1 MEGETGGDPMGDQKW
16 VRRSLR
22 HLSAE
27 LESQGHQA
35 SRMTVRRMLK
45 KLKYSLKANVKR
57 LTGPPHPDRDRQFEY
72 LQAQKKA

>member
-1 MEGETGGDPMGDQKW
+1 MGDQKW
-16 VRRSLR
+16 VRSSLR
-22 HLSAE
+22 RLSAE
-27 LESQGHQA
+27 LESQGHLRSESLRQA